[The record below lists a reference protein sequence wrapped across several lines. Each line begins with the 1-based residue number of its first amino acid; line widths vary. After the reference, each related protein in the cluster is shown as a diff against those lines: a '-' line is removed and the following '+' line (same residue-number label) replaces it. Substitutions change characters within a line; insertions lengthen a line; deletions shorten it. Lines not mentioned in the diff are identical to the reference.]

1 MAAVT
6 IKRWLRRSTE
16 RRRTMRVAAMLVA
29 LDEAAGAAKSTP
41 RARPRAT
48 LGRA

>member
-6 IKRWLRRSTE
+6 IKRWLSRTAD
-16 RRRTMRVAAMLVA
+16 RRRAMRVAAMLVA
-29 LDEAAGAAKSTP
+29 LDEAAGGAKAAPHT
-41 RARPRAT
+41 RPRAT